1 MNLDL
6 VSQDRK
12 LGNDLT
18 DKNDVARKQGV
29 MPPGGCDNGVEDD
42 DLAVSSMTQYTDH
55 CSMYQF
61 HNQMDH
67 NYDSL

>member
-12 LGNDLT
+12 LGSDLT
-18 DKNDVARKQGV
+18 DKSVAHMQGV
-29 MPPGGCDNGVEDD
+29 PPDGGVGDNGVQD